1 MCRGSFKGA
10 PLSGFSAIACRMQP
24 KNTAGEG
31 ARVSGRHRVKKRNR
45 VATAVAVPAAA
56 VLLAGGVV
64 DHSEPAAPQPPAIAQ
79 QHRTVSTDAVALAA
93 LALFAVPGAGVQFP
107 AGALDTQDGGIWRRI
122 QDITVLNDPARYP
135 GTVTAASVD
144 AGATWLTELL
154 LARDPAAI
162 VSGIN
167 TGSFGGRVAAE
178 ALNRVAATGYDM
190 SSVFGVFYGDSN
202 TPGTGIFARYGPDE
216 PTFGSDVPGGAIALP
231 DGTYLRV
238 NREYDPI
245 AYFPKYLL
253 NPMSWIQL
261 AAGFIFEHSR
271 LQDFDFEDPENVV
284 TVEGNVVTVR
294 VNSPVMP
301 LLMPLKILGVPTRII
316 DAFQAILQPM
326 VESTGMYETGKVGFL
341 PSPQKLFAQLQ
352 AVAAGFE
359 KAGRILAGTY
369 SEPEEPAEPPVVTAP
384 DTTSE
389 IIDAMEDRDEELN
402 GPDPIVASATRT
414 AAQKPEKPLTTTLSV
429 REEEEAV
436 DEKKSEPREQLKAD
450 LEKDDDVE
458 IETPDST
465 PKQDGGTVKDDSETD
480 KDEKPASSDPGD
492 TAGDDKGNDS
502 E

>member
-1 MCRGSFKGA
+1 M
-10 PLSGFSAIACRMQP
+10 SA
-24 KNTAGEG
+24 
-31 ARVSGRHRVKKRNR
+31 RHRAKRHSR
-45 VATAVAVPAAA
+45 AASVVAVPAVAA
-56 VLLAGGVV
+56 LLAAGIVDQPVSRPVPTVV
-64 DHSEPAAPQPPAIAQ
+64 QQ
-79 QHRTVSTDAVALAA
+79 QHHRVVSAQDVALAA

-107 AGALDTQDGGIWRRI
+107 PGALDTQDGGIWRRI
-122 QDITVLNDPARYP
+122 QDLTVLNDPTRYP

-144 AGATWLTELL
+144 AGATWLTELI
-154 LARDPAAI
+154 LARDPSTI

-178 ALNRVAATGYDM
+178 ALTRVAATGYDM

-202 TPGTGIFARYGPDE
+202 TPGTGIFARYAPDE
-216 PTFGSDVPGGAIALP
+216 PTFGSDVLGGAIQLP

-245 AYFPKYLL
+245 AYFPKYLF

-271 LQDFDFEDPENVV
+271 LENFDFEDPENVV
-284 TVEGNVVTVR
+284 TVDGNVVTVR

-341 PSPQKLFAQLQ
+341 PSPQKIYQQLQ

-359 KAGRILAGTY
+359 KASQILAGNY
-369 SEPEEPAEPPVVTAP
+369 PDPEEPGEPPVVTAP
-384 DTTSE
+384 DTTTE

-402 GPDPIVASATRT
+402 GAPALNARVAT
-414 AAQKPEKPLTTTLSV
+414 AQVQVAEP
-429 REEEEAV
+429 EAV
-436 DEKKSEPREQLKAD
+436 DELAAAVDEESEV
-450 LEKDDDVE
+450 VE
-458 IETPDST
+458 EEVETPPVPRPRLTSPRSAKVSPRSVAVAGTSSPSASSPKPSADSDT
-465 PKQDGGTVKDDSETD
+465 GTDSE
-480 KDEKPASSDPGD
+480 
-492 TAGDDKGNDS
+492 
-502 E
+502 

>member
-1 MCRGSFKGA
+1 M
-10 PLSGFSAIACRMQP
+10 SA
-24 KNTAGEG
+24 
-31 ARVSGRHRVKKRNR
+31 RHRVKNR
-45 VATAVAVPAAA
+45 SRAASVVAVPAVAA
-56 VLLAGGVV
+56 LLAAGIVDQPVSRPVAPVV
-64 DHSEPAAPQPPAIAQ
+64 Q
-79 QHRTVSTDAVALAA
+79 QHRVVSAQEVALAA

-107 AGALDTQDGGIWRRI
+107 PGALDTQDGGIWRRI
-122 QDITVLNDPARYP
+122 QDITVLNDPTRYP

-144 AGATWLTELL
+144 AGATWLTELI
-154 LARDPAAI
+154 LARDPSTI

-216 PTFGSDVPGGAIALP
+216 PTFGSDVLGGAIQLP
-231 DGTYLRV
+231 DGTYLRI

-245 AYFPKYLL
+245 AYFPKYLF

-261 AAGFIFEHSR
+261 VAGFVFEHSR

-284 TVEGNVVTVR
+284 TVDGNVVTVR

-301 LLMPLKILGVPTRII
+301 LLMPLKVLGVPKRII

-341 PSPQKLFAQLQ
+341 PSPQKLFQQLQ

-359 KAGRILAGTY
+359 KASQILAGNY
-369 SEPEEPAEPPVVTAP
+369 PEPEEPGEPPVVTLP
-384 DTTSE
+384 DTTTE

-402 GPDPIVASATRT
+402 GAPALNARVAAAQVPASGPEVTGEAVPDALALDELSTATEPEEDTEEDVPAAPVRKFALTSPRSAKVSPRT
-414 AAQKPEKPLTTTLSV
+414 A
-429 REEEEAV
+429 
-436 DEKKSEPREQLKAD
+436 
-450 LEKDDDVE
+450 
-458 IETPDST
+458 
-465 PKQDGGTVKDDSETD
+465 GT
-480 KDEKPASSDPGD
+480 SSP
-492 TAGDDKGNDS
+492 
-502 E
+502 

>member
-1 MCRGSFKGA
+1 M
-10 PLSGFSAIACRMQP
+10 SA
-24 KNTAGEG
+24 
-31 ARVSGRHRVKKRNR
+31 RHRAKKTRR
-45 VATAVAVPAAA
+45 AASVIAVPAVAA
-56 VLLAGGVV
+56 LIAGGIVV
-64 DHSEPAAPQPPAIAQ
+64 DQPVDRPAPVAVHQ
-79 QHRTVSTDAVALAA
+79 QHRIVSAHDVALAA

-107 AGALDTQDGGIWRRI
+107 PGALDTQDGGIWRRI
-122 QDITVLNDPARYP
+122 QDITVLNDPTRYP

-144 AGATWLTELL
+144 AGATWLTELM
-154 LARDPAAI
+154 LARDPSTI

-178 ALNRVAATGYDM
+178 ALTRVAATGYDM

-216 PTFGSDVPGGAIALP
+216 PTFGSDVLGGAIPLP

-245 AYFPKYLL
+245 AYFPKYLF
-253 NPMSWIQL
+253 NPMSWVQL

-284 TVEGNVVTVR
+284 TVDGNVVTVR

-301 LLMPLKILGVPTRII
+301 LLMPLKILGAPKRII

-341 PSPQKLFAQLQ
+341 PSPQKLFQQLQ

-359 KAGRILAGTY
+359 KASQILAGNY
-369 SEPEEPAEPPVVTAP
+369 PDPEEPGEPPVVTAP

-402 GPDPIVASATRT
+402 GAAGPTARLATAQLASA
-414 AAQKPEKPLTTTLSV
+414 AAEVVEDP
-429 REEEEAV
+429 
-436 DEKKSEPREQLKAD
+436 
-450 LEKDDDVE
+450 E
-458 IETPDST
+458 IEAEEDLPST
-465 PKQDGGTVKDDSETD
+465 PVRARLTAPRSAKVSPRSVAVAGTSSPS
-480 KDEKPASSDPGD
+480 PASSPKPSSGGD
-492 TAGDDKGNDS
+492 TDAQ
-502 E
+502 

>member
-1 MCRGSFKGA
+1 M
-10 PLSGFSAIACRMQP
+10 SA
-24 KNTAGEG
+24 
-31 ARVSGRHRVKKRNR
+31 RHRAKKHSRAAS
-45 VATAVAVPAAA
+45 VIAVPAVAA
-56 VLLAGGVV
+56 LLAAGIVDQPVSRPVPTVV
-64 DHSEPAAPQPPAIAQ
+64 QQ
-79 QHRTVSTDAVALAA
+79 QHRVVSAQDVALAA

-107 AGALDTQDGGIWRRI
+107 PGALDTQDGGIWRRI
-122 QDITVLNDPARYP
+122 QDLTVLNDPTRYP

-144 AGATWLTELL
+144 AGATWLTELI
-154 LARDPAAI
+154 LARDPSTI

-178 ALNRVAATGYDM
+178 ALTRVAATGYDM

-202 TPGTGIFARYGPDE
+202 TPGTGIFARYAPDE
-216 PTFGSDVPGGAIALP
+216 PTFGSDVLGGAIQLP

-245 AYFPKYLL
+245 AYFPKYLF
-253 NPMSWIQL
+253 NPMSWVQL

-271 LQDFDFEDPENVV
+271 LENFDFEDPENVV
-284 TVEGNVVTVR
+284 TVDGNVVTVR

-341 PSPQKLFAQLQ
+341 PSPQKIFQQLQ

-359 KAGRILAGTY
+359 KASQILAGNY
-369 SEPEEPAEPPVVTAP
+369 PDPEEPGEPPVVTAP
-384 DTTSE
+384 DTTTE

-402 GPDPIVASATRT
+402 GAPALNARVAT
-414 AAQKPEKPLTTTLSV
+414 AQVPLD
-429 REEEEAV
+429 EPEAV
-436 DEKKSEPREQLKAD
+436 DELATAAALEAVEEEPEVVEEEVEAPPVPRARLTSPRSAKVAPRSVAVAGTSSPSAPSPKPSAD
-450 LEKDDDVE
+450 
-458 IETPDST
+458 S
-465 PKQDGGTVKDDSETD
+465 
-480 KDEKPASSDPGD
+480 
-492 TAGDDKGNDS
+492 DKGADT

>member
-1 MCRGSFKGA
+1 M
-10 PLSGFSAIACRMQP
+10 SA
-24 KNTAGEG
+24 
-31 ARVSGRHRVKKRNR
+31 RHRAKKHSRAAS
-45 VATAVAVPAAA
+45 VVAVPAVAA
-56 VLLAGGVV
+56 LLAAGIVDQPVSRPVPTVV
-64 DHSEPAAPQPPAIAQ
+64 HQQQ
-79 QHRTVSTDAVALAA
+79 QHRVVSAQDVALAA

-107 AGALDTQDGGIWRRI
+107 PGALDTQDGGIWRRI
-122 QDITVLNDPARYP
+122 QDLTVLNDPTRYP

-144 AGATWLTELL
+144 AGATWLTELI
-154 LARDPAAI
+154 LARDPSTI

-178 ALNRVAATGYDM
+178 ALTRVAATGYDM

-202 TPGTGIFARYGPDE
+202 TPGTGIFARYAPDE
-216 PTFGSDVPGGAIALP
+216 PTFGSDVLGGAIELP

-245 AYFPKYLL
+245 AYFPKYLF

-271 LQDFDFEDPENVV
+271 LENFDFEDPENVV
-284 TVEGNVVTVR
+284 SVDGNVVTVR

-341 PSPQKLFAQLQ
+341 PSPQKIFQQLQ

-359 KAGRILAGTY
+359 KASQILAGNY
-369 SEPEEPAEPPVVTAP
+369 PDPEEPGEPPVVTAP
-384 DTTSE
+384 DTTTE

-402 GPDPIVASATRT
+402 GAPALNARVAT
-414 AAQKPEKPLTTTLSV
+414 AQVQVDEP
-429 REEEEAV
+429 EAV
-436 DEKKSEPREQLKAD
+436 DELAAAVDEESEV
-450 LEKDDDVE
+450 VE
-458 IETPDST
+458 EEVETPPVPRARLISPRSAKVSPRSVAVAGTSSPSASSPKPSADSDT
-465 PKQDGGTVKDDSETD
+465 GTDSE
-480 KDEKPASSDPGD
+480 
-492 TAGDDKGNDS
+492 
-502 E
+502 

>member
-1 MCRGSFKGA
+1 M
-10 PLSGFSAIACRMQP
+10 SA
-24 KNTAGEG
+24 
-31 ARVSGRHRVKKRNR
+31 RHRAKKHSRAAS
-45 VATAVAVPAAA
+45 VVAVPAVAA
-56 VLLAGGVV
+56 LLAAGIVDQPVSRPVPTVV
-64 DHSEPAAPQPPAIAQ
+64 NQQQ
-79 QHRTVSTDAVALAA
+79 QHRVVSAQDVALAA

-107 AGALDTQDGGIWRRI
+107 PGALDTQDGGIWRRI
-122 QDITVLNDPARYP
+122 QDLTVLNDPTRYP

-144 AGATWLTELL
+144 AGATWLTELI
-154 LARDPAAI
+154 LARDPSTI

-178 ALNRVAATGYDM
+178 ALTRVAATGYDM

-202 TPGTGIFARYGPDE
+202 TPGTGIFARYAPDE
-216 PTFGSDVPGGAIALP
+216 PTFGSDVLGGAIELP

-245 AYFPKYLL
+245 AYFPKYLF

-271 LQDFDFEDPENVV
+271 LENFDFEDPENVV
-284 TVEGNVVTVR
+284 TVDGNVVTVR

-341 PSPQKLFAQLQ
+341 PSPQKIFQQLQ

-359 KAGRILAGTY
+359 KASQILAGNY
-369 SEPEEPAEPPVVTAP
+369 PDPEEPGEPPVVTAP
-384 DTTSE
+384 DTTTE

-402 GPDPIVASATRT
+402 GAPALNARVAT
-414 AAQKPEKPLTTTLSV
+414 AQVQVDEP
-429 REEEEAV
+429 EAV
-436 DEKKSEPREQLKAD
+436 DELAAAVDEESEV
-450 LEKDDDVE
+450 VE
-458 IETPDST
+458 EEVETPPVPRARLISPRSAKVSPRSVAVAGTSSPSASSPKPSADSDT
-465 PKQDGGTVKDDSETD
+465 GTDSE
-480 KDEKPASSDPGD
+480 
-492 TAGDDKGNDS
+492 
-502 E
+502 

>member
-1 MCRGSFKGA
+1 M
-10 PLSGFSAIACRMQP
+10 SA
-24 KNTAGEG
+24 
-31 ARVSGRHRVKKRNR
+31 RHRVKKRSR
-45 VATAVAVPAAA
+45 AAGVVAVPAVAA
-56 VLLAGGVV
+56 LLAAGMVEQPL
-64 DHSEPAAPQPPAIAQ
+64 SAPAPIAVHQ
-79 QHRTVSTDAVALAA
+79 QHRVVSDQEVALAA

-107 AGALDTQDGGIWRRI
+107 PGALDTQDGGIWRRI
-122 QDITVLNDPARYP
+122 EDLTVLNDPTRYP

-144 AGATWLTELL
+144 AGATWLTELI
-154 LARDPAAI
+154 LARDPSTT

-216 PTFGSDVPGGAIALP
+216 PTFGSDVLGGAIQLP
-231 DGTYLRV
+231 DGTYLRI

-245 AYFPKYLL
+245 AYFPKYLF

-261 AAGFIFEHSR
+261 AAGFVFEHSR

-284 TVEGNVVTVR
+284 TVDGNVVTVR

-301 LLMPLKILGVPTRII
+301 LLMPLKILGAPQRII

-341 PSPQKLFAQLQ
+341 PSPQKLFQQLQ

-359 KAGRILAGTY
+359 KASQILAGNY
-369 SEPEEPAEPPVVTAP
+369 PEPEEPGEPPVITAP
-384 DTTSE
+384 DTTTE

-402 GPDPIVASATRT
+402 GAPAPAARVAIATAQAPLAEPEVAVDVVPGESAIDELSAVLEPEETIEAEAPSEPVRRIRLTEPRSAKVAPRT
-414 AAQKPEKPLTTTLSV
+414 A
-429 REEEEAV
+429 
-436 DEKKSEPREQLKAD
+436 
-450 LEKDDDVE
+450 
-458 IETPDST
+458 
-465 PKQDGGTVKDDSETD
+465 GT
-480 KDEKPASSDPGD
+480 SSP
-492 TAGDDKGNDS
+492 
-502 E
+502 

>member
-1 MCRGSFKGA
+1 M
-10 PLSGFSAIACRMQP
+10 
-24 KNTAGEG
+24 
-31 ARVSGRHRVKKRNR
+31 SGRHRVKKRNR

-64 DHSEPAAPQPPAIAQ
+64 DHAAPAAPQPPAIA

-122 QDITVLNDPARYP
+122 QDITVLNDPTRYP
-135 GTVTAASVD
+135 GTVTATSVD
-144 AGATWLTELL
+144 AGADWLTELL
-154 LARDPAAI
+154 LARDPSTI

-216 PTFGSDVPGGAIALP
+216 ATFGSDVPGGAIALP

-284 TVEGNVVTVR
+284 TVDGNVVTVR

-326 VESTGMYETGKVGFL
+326 VESTGMYETGKVGLL

-359 KAGRILAGTY
+359 KAGQILAGTY
-369 SEPEEPAEPPVVTAP
+369 SEPEEPGEPPVVTAP

-402 GPDPIVASATRT
+402 GPDPILPLAART
-414 AAQKPEKPLTTTLSV
+414 AVQKPEKPFVAELSV
-429 REEEEAV
+429 RDEEPEVV
-436 DEKKSEPREQLKAD
+436 DDDTSEPREQLEDELA
-450 LEKDDDVE
+450 KDDDEEV
-458 IETPDST
+458 ETPDST
-465 PKQDGGTVKDDSETD
+465 PQPDDDSDKDESENDTD
-480 KDEKPASSDPGD
+480 KDEQPASSDPGD
-492 TAGDDKGNDS
+492 TAGDDKGSDP